1 MVILPAIDLKDGRC
15 VRLHQGEMATAI
27 VYGDDP
33 AGMARR
39 WADEGAGYLHVVD
52 LDGAFAGHPV
62 NAAAIRAICA
72 AVSIPVEVGGGVRD
86 AATVTALLEG
96 GVARVI
102 LGTAAYS
109 DPGFVSDLCARFP
122 GRIAVGIDAR
132 DGEVAGK
139 GWVER
144 SGIRAVDLADTVARA
159 GVACVI
165 YTDIA
170 RDGTET
176 GPNIEATRA
185 MAQVLAPHGVG
196 VIASGGVGT
205 LAHVERVATLGPDG
219 VTGLII
225 GRALYTGAVA
235 LTEAMAAVRGVTA
248 RPTGMPPPGSSKVSR

>member
-15 VRLHQGEMATAI
+15 VRLHQGDMATAV
-27 VYGDDP
+27 VYGGDP

-52 LDGAFAGHPV
+52 LDGAFAGYPV
-62 NAAAIRAICA
+62 NAVAIRAICT

-86 AATVTALLEG
+86 AATVSALLDG

-109 DPGFVSDLCARFP
+109 DPGFVADLCAQFP

-144 SGIRAVDLADTVARA
+144 SGVRAVDLAETVARA

-185 MAQVLAPHGVG
+185 IAQVLAPHGVS
-196 VIASGGVGT
+196 VIASGGVGA
-205 LAHVERVATLGPDG
+205 LADVARVATLGPDG
-219 VTGLII
+219 VAGLII
-225 GRALYTGAVA
+225 GRALYTGAVT
-235 LTEAMAAVRGVTA
+235 LPEAMAAIRGDRVPPSETL
-248 RPTGMPPPGSSKVSR
+248 PPGSPKAS